1 MSQIL
6 LHSKPKGDKGVFIYS
21 LTATYLSFFFRIRIS
36 LLSICFI
43 EQVSKIIFIHL
54 NIETFAQILGLL
66 KVEISAVIGISAPE
80 LGLQKPWGEYC
91 LY

>member
-6 LHSKPKGDKGVFIYS
+6 LHSKPKGDKAVFIYS

-43 EQVSKIIFIHL
+43 EQLSQIFFVQL
-54 NIETFAQILGLL
+54 DIETFAQILGLL
-66 KVEISAVIGISAPE
+66 IVEISTVIGISAPE
-80 LGLQKPWGEYC
+80 LSLQKPWG
-91 LY
+91 